1 MMKKWIVGLMTILLL
16 LLVACSDPES
26 SDKVESEMSA
36 DEVYEKSMEQ
46 VDTLESA
53 AFNMKLDQTM
63 DMGGEDKVT
72 TKADV
77 TGEMIEDPFIVNKDG
92 SVTMESETVGKMEIN
107 IEMYAQDD
115 VVYVYED
122 MFNNWMKGTM
132 DDLGDIGLEIG
143 EEQSPFSPIEDL
155 EQYIEEFTFEQTNDT
170 YDFTL
175 ETDQE
180 KFKELIVEK
189 LQGMQMQVDGSEDIS
204 DVFEIDKLH
213 YDFSIDKETFNMLA
227 FTIDFDITITENNET
242 ATVES
247 VIEAE
252 FSDFNTIEEITI
264 PEEVI
269 DEAVEPND
277 AFGF

>member
-1 MMKKWIVGLMTILLL
+1 MKKWFIALITILLL
-16 LLVACSDPES
+16 LLVACADPES
-26 SDKVESEMSA
+26 SDKVESELSA

-46 VDTLESA
+46 LDTLESA

-63 DMGGEDKVT
+63 DIGGDEKVT
-72 TKADV
+72 TIADV
-77 TGEMIEDPFIVNKDG
+77 TGEIIEDPFIMHQDG
-92 SVTMESETVGKMEIN
+92 SITMESEAVGKMEIN
-107 IEMYAQDD
+107 IEMYAQDN

-143 EEQSPFSPIEDL
+143 DKQSPFSHIEELD
-155 EQYIEEFTFEQTNDT
+155 QYIDDFTFEQTNDT
-170 YDFTL
+170 FDFTL
-175 ETDQE
+175 ETDHE
-180 KFKELIVEK
+180 KFKELIAEE
-189 LQGMQMQVDGSEDIS
+189 LQNIQMKVDGSEDVS
-204 DVFEIDKLH
+204 DIIDIDTLH
-213 YDFSIDKETFNMLA
+213 VAFTIDKETFNMLS
-227 FTIDFDITITENNET
+227 FTINFDISITENNET

-252 FSDFNTIEEITI
+252 FSDFNTIDEITI

-269 DEAVEPND
+269 DEAVAPND